1 MVPEGFRSLLVWL
14 KNEYNNPEMMITEN
28 GYSDRGTLNDQ
39 DRILYYKQYL
49 SALLEAMYEDDVNVT
64 GYTAWS
70 LLDNFEWARGY
81 T

>member
-1 MVPEGFRSLLVWL
+1 MI
-14 KNEYNNPEMMITEN
+14 ITEN

-39 DRILYYKQYL
+39 DRITYYKQYL
-49 SALLEAMYEDDVNVT
+49 SALLEAIYEDGVKVV